1 MENKWINL
9 TKIEENIIQGFRISV
24 SLTYNSP
31 YKTICTRIKK
41 KKINNIRDIGHK
53 TNQEDE

>member
-1 MENKWINL
+1 MENKWVNL
-9 TKIEENIIQGFRISV
+9 TKIEGNIIQGFRISV

-41 KKINNIRDIGHK
+41 INNIRDIGHK